1 MLVSILNFIFNAILF
16 IITVVS
22 WLVLIYVVMALI
34 VPQNKYT
41 LMIGRFVEPVLAP
54 LRKFL
59 YRVFPKLQQIGVDF
73 SPLLFYLAIQ
83 IVSWLI
89 RLLQRILI

>member
-16 IITVVS
+16 IITVAS
-22 WLVLIYVVMALI
+22 WLVLIYVVMALV

-41 LMIGRFVEPVLAP
+41 LMIGRFVEPVLSP
-54 LRKFL
+54 LRKLLF
-59 YRVFPKLQQIGVDF
+59 RIFPRLRQIGVDF
-73 SPLLFYLAIQ
+73 SPLLFYLLIQ
-83 IVSWLI
+83 LVSWLI